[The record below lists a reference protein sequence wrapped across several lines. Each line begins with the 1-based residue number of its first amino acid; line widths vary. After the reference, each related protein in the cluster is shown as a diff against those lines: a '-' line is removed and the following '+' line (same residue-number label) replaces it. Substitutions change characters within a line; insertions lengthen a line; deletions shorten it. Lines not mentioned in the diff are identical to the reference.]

1 MSKKIFNTT
10 FEVSMRLLILLDV
23 FKTSLDEEKILY
35 IDFFTIYSSNYGFS
49 PVNLNGFSDFMI
61 NEFTSQRLL
70 IQKSM
75 KELVLLGLI
84 KVEGSKDGFLY
95 KINNNGALLCESM
108 TSEYAEQYKKYA
120 LLVKDKVSNMT
131 ISELKK
137 FAKSKEVEFKNA
149 AY

>member
-10 FEVSMRLLILLDV
+10 FEVSMRLLLLLDV

-35 IDFFTIYSSNYGFS
+35 IDFFTIYSSNYGIS
-49 PVNLNGFSDFMI
+49 PSNLNGFSDFMI

-70 IQKSM
+70 IQKSI

-84 KVEGSKDGFLY
+84 KVEISKDGFLY
-95 KINNNGALLCESM
+95 KINNDGTLLCESM
-108 TSEYAEQYKKYA
+108 NSEYAEQYKQYA
-120 LLVKDKVSNMT
+120 LLVKNKVSNMT
-131 ISELKK
+131 MSNLRK

-149 AY
+149 TY